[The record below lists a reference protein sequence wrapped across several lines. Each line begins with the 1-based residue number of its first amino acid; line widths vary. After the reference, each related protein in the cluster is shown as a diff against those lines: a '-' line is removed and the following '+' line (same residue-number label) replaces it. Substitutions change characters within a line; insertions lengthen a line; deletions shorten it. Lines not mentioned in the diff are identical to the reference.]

1 MKAGL
6 RHLREEL
13 LSHLPFSI
21 FATVGGMMLV
31 AVLTFIGEPFYGQK
45 LPEAFRELFHIF
57 HPVHMLF
64 SATATTAMFW
74 RYERRVVKALIV
86 GVLGALLVCGASDI
100 VIPYVSGLMLGV
112 EMGFHVCV
120 IEHPGLVLP
129 FTAVGVL
136 AGFLA
141 SGHIVR
147 ATVFSHTVHVVIS
160 SSASL
165 LYLVSF
171 GLTDWTDNAGWVFI
185 FVVLAVMIP
194 CCFSDIVFPLL
205 VVTKEGEKRA
215 VPPHGHGETG
225 AGP

>member
-6 RHLREEL
+6 IHLREEL
-13 LSHLPFSI
+13 LAHLPFSI
-21 FATVGGMMLV
+21 FSTVGGMMLV
-31 AVLTFIGEPFYGQK
+31 AILTFIGQPFYGEK
-45 LPEAFRELFHIF
+45 LPDAFRELFHIF

-74 RYERRVVKALIV
+74 QYERRVVKALIV
-86 GVLGALLVCGASDI
+86 GLAGALLVCGASDI
-100 VIPYVSGLMLGV
+100 LIPHVSGLMLGV
-112 EMGFHVCV
+112 KMHFHICV

-129 FTAVGVL
+129 FAAVGVL

-147 ATVFSHTVHVVIS
+147 ATVFSHSVHVLIS

-171 GLTDWTDNAGWVFI
+171 GLQNWTDQAGWVFI
-185 FVVLAVMIP
+185 FVVLAVMVP
-194 CCFSDIVFPLL
+194 CCFSDIILPLL
-205 VVTKEGEKRA
+205 VVTKEGGKTPIHR
-215 VPPHGHGETG
+215 HGG
-225 AGP
+225 AEDERDR